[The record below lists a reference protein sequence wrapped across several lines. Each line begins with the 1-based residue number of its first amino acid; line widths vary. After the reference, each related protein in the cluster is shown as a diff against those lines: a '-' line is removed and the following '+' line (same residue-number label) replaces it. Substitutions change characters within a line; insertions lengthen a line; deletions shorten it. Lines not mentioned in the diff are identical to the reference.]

1 MKIYK
6 LFMCFSFFSLFLV
19 RCFVTEKNKSQ
30 PRRKKNH
37 NVNEEK
43 FIKYIISAVARESH
57 THMFTHMSPAAV
69 KPMKKKRSL
78 QINV

>member
-1 MKIYK
+1 
-6 LFMCFSFFSLFLV
+6 MCFSFFLSFLFAV
-19 RCFVTEKNKSQ
+19 SWQKKIRANQEE
-30 PRRKKNH
+30 KKNH

-43 FIKYIISAVARESH
+43 FIKYIISAAARESH